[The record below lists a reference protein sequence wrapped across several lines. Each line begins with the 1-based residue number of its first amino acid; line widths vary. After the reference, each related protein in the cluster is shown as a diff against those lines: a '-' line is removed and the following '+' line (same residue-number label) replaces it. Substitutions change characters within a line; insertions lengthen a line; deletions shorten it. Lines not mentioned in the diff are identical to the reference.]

1 MLTFLFMERS
11 ERLLRREVFA
21 PVAATL
27 LYGVIA
33 LILNARGVLDG
44 PYFFLQ
50 VREVSPGTIIMWFG
64 IIAALCLVL
73 SGLFLWIRQKPR
85 NRSR

>member
-1 MLTFLFMERS
+1 MERS

-50 VREVSPGTIIMWFG
+50 VYKVLPWTVVMWFC

-73 SGLFLWIRQKPR
+73 SGLYLWIRRKVTTAG
-85 NRSR
+85 

>member
-1 MLTFLFMERS
+1 M
-11 ERLLRREVFA
+11 EVFA

-33 LILNARGVLDG
+33 LILNARGVIDG

-50 VREVSPGTIIMWFG
+50 VR
-64 IIAALCLVL
+64 
-73 SGLFLWIRQKPR
+73 
-85 NRSR
+85 